1 MKGICH
7 IWSRGRHFSPSMP
20 GDRYLK
26 LSPQKR
32 PPGRNLG
39 EHRLVRRS
47 GTTSRGT
54 ALLVFGLR
62 MRSFLRTKAR
72 TICEGNTYPSKYTTL
87 LIALLVLVSFTCKY
101 YDLRASTRNFTILYS
116 KSHYHLYLLCF
127 WFSDV
132 LWRDYTAISWILC
145 DTRSFCL
152 ISTPHFHIA
161 LQVLSSRHLLYAQ
174 RITIIHCTVYVC
186 VRH

>member
-1 MKGICH
+1 MNGAEWMKGMCH

-62 MRSFLRTKAR
+62 MRSFPRTKVR
-72 TICEGNTYPSKYTTL
+72 TICEGKTYPTKYTTL
-87 LIALLVLVSFTCKY
+87 SLALLVLVSFTCKY
-101 YDLRASTRNFTILYS
+101 YHLRLVILPFYTVSYTRLPLVFVMFL
-116 KSHYHLYLLCF
+116 
-127 WFSDV
+127 V
-132 LWRDYTAISWILC
+132 L
-145 DTRSFCL
+145 
-152 ISTPHFHIA
+152 
-161 LQVLSSRHLLYAQ
+161 
-174 RITIIHCTVYVC
+174 
-186 VRH
+186 

>member
-39 EHRLVRRS
+39 EHRSVRRS

-54 ALLVFGLR
+54 ALLVLGLR

-72 TICEGNTYPSKYTTL
+72 TICEGRTYPPKSTTL
-87 LIALLVLVSFTCKY
+87 LVALLVLVSFTCRY
-101 YDLRASTRNFTILYS
+101 YDLQLAILPFYTVFIVTCIC
-116 KSHYHLYLLCF
+116 CF

-132 LWRDYTAISWILC
+132 HWRDYTAISWIL
-145 DTRSFCL
+145 
-152 ISTPHFHIA
+152 
-161 LQVLSSRHLLYAQ
+161 
-174 RITIIHCTVYVC
+174 
-186 VRH
+186 

>member
-7 IWSRGRHFSPSMP
+7 IWSRDRHFSPSMP

-54 ALLVFGLR
+54 ALLVFGLH

-72 TICEGNTYPSKYTTL
+72 TICKGNTYPDKYTTL
-87 LIALLVLVSFTCKY
+87 LMVLLVLVSFTCKY
-101 YDLRASTRNFTILYS
+101 YDLRLVILPFYTV
-116 KSHYHLYLLCF
+116 SHTTTCICYVFGSLTFIGEITLL
-127 WFSDV
+127 
-132 LWRDYTAISWILC
+132 SWILR

-161 LQVLSSRHLLYAQ
+161 LQVLSSRHPLYAQ
-174 RITIIHCTVYVC
+174 RITIIHCTVYAC